1 MTQGG
6 HLVFQT
12 AANHNITFQSNS
24 GGYINLDGENFKTI
38 VQIVSTRRNSVMIET
53 HAYTHARTKTL
64 PQRIRTNNLSFSCV
78 DQFNGNGHW

>member
-1 MTQGG
+1 MKSSGNTQFETCRTKLISLPLYSRPQIMTQGG

-38 VQIVSTRRNSVMIET
+38 VQIVSTRRNSVMIEM
-53 HAYTHARTKTL
+53 HAYTHA
-64 PQRIRTNNLSFSCV
+64 
-78 DQFNGNGHW
+78 